1 MADNAK
7 IAADVVEAVGGPE
20 NVVSVQHCM
29 TRLRFSLK
37 DESTVDDERVKKIE
51 GVQGVMR
58 RGGQYQVIIGTNVP
72 EVYNAV
78 VASGVRAGGEVDEGP
93 EAAKEGKKLDLTPAG
108 IGNAILDYLSGSV
121 VPLIPVLITGALF
134 QTLGTVLGPTVL
146 NVVSA
151 ESDFAL
157 LCTQVYNAAFYFLP
171 IIAGFSAA
179 RKLGA
184 NPFLGAF
191 MGAILM
197 EPNFAALAAEE
208 GASFSVFGIPA
219 PVANYAQT
227 LIPVLLSVAVLAPV
241 QRLFE
246 RVLPEAIR
254 TIFAPFFTML
264 VMMPLSLCLLA
275 PIGNWV
281 GEGIAAFFMWIAS
294 TPLRPL
300 AVALICALWGFLVV
314 TGMHLGIAAIA
325 LAQYAVAGQDTLVL
339 LGANIGNFICS
350 ACALAVFLRLKH
362 PDNKALTMGYIVT
375 HVFGGVG
382 EPLYYGVHFRY
393 RTPWIGQFAGGF
405 CGGLYAAFT
414 GVINYSPIQ
423 GFFTPLGFLGG
434 STANF
439 ANACIAM
446 VISCVVA
453 FVVTFLICRNPDGD
467 ESKAVAA
474 KAA

>member
-1 MADNAK
+1 MADNEK
-7 IAADVVEAVGGPE
+7 IATAVIEAVGGLG
-20 NVVSVQHCM
+20 NVAGVQHCM
-29 TRLRFSLK
+29 TRLRFNLK
-37 DESTVDDERVKKIE
+37 DDSNIDDERVKKIE

-58 RGGQYQVIIGTNVP
+58 RGGQYQVIIGTNVS
-72 EVYNAV
+72 EVYDAAV
-78 VASGVRAGGEVDEGP
+78 ALGLHADGEVDENPSG
-93 EAAKEGKKLDLTPAG
+93 AKDGVKLDLTPSG
-108 IGNAILDYLSGSV
+108 VGNAILDYLSGSV

-151 ESDFAL
+151 ESDFSL

-171 IIAGFSAA
+171 IIAGYSAA

-197 EPNFAALAAEE
+197 EPSFAALASQE
-208 GASFSVFGIPA
+208 GATFSVLGIPA
-219 PVANYAQT
+219 PVANYSQT
-227 LIPVLLSVAVLAPV
+227 LIPVLLSVVLLARV
-241 QRLFE
+241 QQFFE

-254 TIFAPFFTML
+254 TIFAPFFTMF
-264 VMMPLSLCLLA
+264 VMMPFSLCLLA

-281 GEGIAAFFMWIAS
+281 GEGIAALFMWIAA
-294 TPLRPL
+294 TPFKPF
-300 AVALICALWGFLVV
+300 AVALISALWGFLVV

-339 LGANIGNFICS
+339 LGANISNFVCS
-350 ACALAVFLRLKH
+350 ACALAVFFRLKH
-362 PDNKALTMGYIVT
+362 SDNKVLTMGYIVT

-393 RTPWIGQFAGGF
+393 RSPWVGQFVGGF
-405 CGGLYAAFT
+405 FGGLYAALT

-434 STANF
+434 TTSNF
-439 ANACIAM
+439 VNACIAM
-446 VISCVVA
+446 AISCIVA
-453 FVVTFLICRNPDGD
+453 FAVTYIVCRNPDGD
-467 ESKAVAA
+467 PIKTVGTD
-474 KAA
+474 K